1 MYIQSWPTGF
11 SALREGGSESAMA
24 RRQSMRVFFTNL
36 EQTMPLPEKA
46 WKLTRNLWRRV
57 LLRQTCCGHPGEP
70 GC

>member
-1 MYIQSWPTGF
+1 
-11 SALREGGSESAMA
+11 MA
-24 RRQSMRVFFTNL
+24 RRRSPRVFFTNL
-36 EQTMPLPEKA
+36 NQSMPLPEKT